1 VSQIPVIQMVKTESK
16 GTLVIIVSFAAAMLM
31 NVLPLPQVI
40 NDFKPDWVA
49 LVLVYWV
56 MAVPN
61 RVGVFSGWIVGLFVD
76 VLSGTLFGIHAMTF
90 ALIAYLIQMTFH
102 RLRLFPRWKQ
112 SINIAVV
119 IGIQMLLALILR
131 SLVQPVSASFIY
143 WMPLVGALLFWPWV
157 FVILRDVRR
166 RFCK

>member
-1 VSQIPVIQMVKTESK
+1 MVKAESK
-16 GTLVIIVSFAAAMLM
+16 GTFVIILSFAAAMLM
-31 NVLPLPQVI
+31 NILPLPDEI

-61 RVGVFSGWIVGLFVD
+61 RVGVLTGWIVGLFVD
-76 VLSGTLFGIHAMTF
+76 VLYGSLFGIHAMAF
-90 ALIAYLIQMTFH
+90 GLVAYLIQMTFH

-112 SINIAVV
+112 SINITVV
-119 IGIQMLLALILR
+119 IGIHMLVVLVLRGFVKSVSTEYTYWLPLIG
-131 SLVQPVSASFIY
+131 SLI
-143 WMPLVGALLFWPWV
+143 FWPWV

>member
-1 VSQIPVIQMVKTESK
+1 MIKTESK
-16 GTLVIIVSFAAAMLM
+16 GTLVIILSFAAAMLM
-31 NVLPLPQVI
+31 NILPLPELI
-40 NDFKPDWVA
+40 DAFKPDWVA

-76 VLSGTLFGIHAMTF
+76 VLYGTLFGIHAMTF
-90 ALIAYLIQMTFH
+90 AVVAYLIQMTFH

-112 SINIAVV
+112 SLNITVV
-119 IGIQMLLALILR
+119 IGIHMLLGLLLR
-131 SLVQPVSASFIY
+131 GFVKPVSSDFVY
-143 WMPLVGALLFWPWV
+143 WMPLIGSMLLWPWV

-166 RFCK
+166 RFC

>member
-1 VSQIPVIQMVKTESK
+1 MMVKTESK
-16 GTLVIIVSFAAAMLM
+16 GTLVIILSFAAAMLM
-31 NVLPLPQVI
+31 NILPLPELI
-40 NDFKPDWVA
+40 DAFKPDWVA

-76 VLSGTLFGIHAMTF
+76 VLYGTLFGIHAMTF
-90 ALIAYLIQMTFH
+90 AVVAYLIQMTFH

-112 SINIAVV
+112 SLNITVV
-119 IGIQMLLALILR
+119 IGIHMLLGLVLR
-131 SLVQPVSASFIY
+131 GFVKPVSSDIIY
-143 WMPLVGALLFWPWV
+143 WMPLIGSMLLWPWV

-166 RFCK
+166 RFC